1 MCWNTLTKNTE
12 DGSLPEIQRDQSN
25 QLILFYNGPVSEN

>member
-1 MCWNTLTKNTE
+1 MLEYPYEEHWE